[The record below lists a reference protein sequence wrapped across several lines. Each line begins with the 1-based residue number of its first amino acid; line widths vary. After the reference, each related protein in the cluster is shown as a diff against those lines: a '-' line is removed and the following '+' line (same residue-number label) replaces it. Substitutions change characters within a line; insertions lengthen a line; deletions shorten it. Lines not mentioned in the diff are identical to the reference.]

1 MVNHSA
7 LTSGSD
13 LIGKTMKIVAFRVG
27 KPKQFNYKP
36 LFYDKEKE
44 EMQERLRKLTETA
57 DSEESNL
64 RSKIRENWRIREK
77 RNNMLSKRTLYMY
90 LIGVIL
96 LLYFIFLR

>member
-1 MVNHSA
+1 
-7 LTSGSD
+7 
-13 LIGKTMKIVAFRVG
+13 MKIVAFRVG

-64 RSKIRENWRIREK
+64 RSKIRENWRIREQ
-77 RNNMLSKRTLYMY
+77 RNNKLSKRTLYMY

>member
-1 MVNHSA
+1 
-7 LTSGSD
+7 
-13 LIGKTMKIVAFRVG
+13 MKIVAFRVG

-64 RSKIRENWRIREK
+64 RAKIRENWRIREK

>member
-1 MVNHSA
+1 
-7 LTSGSD
+7 
-13 LIGKTMKIVAFRVG
+13 MKIVAFRVG